1 MRGRQLESLHNI
13 QMLRAFAAMVV
24 VMHHL
29 LPHYQAMG
37 GDLYIIKS
45 ISEWGFIGVDIFFV
59 ISGFIMAYTTFNKK
73 RGLKSAKI
81 FIKHRLFRIY
91 LGYLPFFFVM
101 LIALYY
107 TNTLKLDKLDIIGSL
122 LLINADMF
130 KLVLPVSWSL
140 SYELYFYIL
149 FLFTLFFSVK
159 RLYILIPSFI
169 LIIAILVMMV
179 SLDLGVSDSF
189 FYSPFL
195 LEFFAGVLL
204 YMFREALMRYWMI
217 PIVVVI
223 AIVAYGYGITHESK
237 NGLYRV
243 FSFGTG
249 ALSIVLLVL
258 LLERK
263 RIYRANRF
271 LEQLGDA
278 SYTIYLSHLILIQI
292 FYVSGLRGFFT
303 SENYIIPLIG
313 WIVMISIVILF
324 SMVYYKKI
332 ERPIYQK
339 AIRL

>member
-1 MRGRQLESLHNI
+1 
-13 QMLRAFAAMVV
+13 
-24 VMHHL
+24 
-29 LPHYQAMG
+29 MG

-45 ISEWGFIGVDIFFV
+45 ISEWGFVGVDIFFV

-73 RGLKSAKI
+73 RGSKSAKI

-101 LIALYY
+101 LISLYY
-107 TNTLKLDKLDIIGSL
+107 ANPLKLEKLDITGSL

-149 FLFTLFFSVK
+149 FLFTLFFSLK
-159 RLYILIPSFI
+159 RLYILIPSFTI
-169 LIIAILVMMV
+169 IIIALVVAV
-179 SLDLGVSDSF
+179 SLDLGLWDSF

-204 YMFREALMRYWMI
+204 YMFREALMKYWMI
-217 PIVVVI
+217 PVAVAV
-223 AIVAYGYGITHESK
+223 AVVAYGYGITHESK

-243 FSFGTG
+243 ISFGTG
-249 ALSIVLLVL
+249 ALSIVLLAL
-258 LLERK
+258 LLEQK
-263 RIYRANRF
+263 MIYRANRF

-278 SYTIYLSHLILIQI
+278 SYTIYLSHLILIQL
-292 FYVSGLRGFFT
+292 FYISGLRAFFT
-303 SENYIIPLIG
+303 SEGYIMPLVG
-313 WIVMISIVILF
+313 WLVMISIVIIF
-324 SMVYYKKI
+324 SMIYYKKV